1 MERRR
6 EYRVV
11 VRGTGKLSWTEGR
24 HTRTEF
30 VEVQN
35 VAGDGV
41 RIRLLTPLRVPQLV
55 RLSGLRYEC
64 DALVRYCRRDDTE
77 WTAGLQVTSAADST
91 LPVKY
96 GF

>member
-6 EYRVV
+6 EHRVV
-11 VRGTGKLSWTEGR
+11 VRGTGMLSWTEGR

-30 VEVQN
+30 VDVEN

-41 RIRLLTPLRVPQLV
+41 RIRLLTHLRVLQLV

-64 DALVRYCRRDDTE
+64 EATVRYCRRDDTE
-77 WTAGLQVTSAADST
+77 WTAGLEVTNAVNSN